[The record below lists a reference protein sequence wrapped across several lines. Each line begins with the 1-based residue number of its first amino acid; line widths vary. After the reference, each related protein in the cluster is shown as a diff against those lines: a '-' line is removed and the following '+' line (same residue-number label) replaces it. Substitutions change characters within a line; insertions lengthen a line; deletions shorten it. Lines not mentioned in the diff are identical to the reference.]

1 MADRDEPMIRV
12 SGLRTAFGEQVI
24 HDGLDLEV
32 RRGEILG
39 VVGGSGTGKSVLMR
53 SIIGLQTPVAGE
65 VEVFG
70 EHTIGRDEQ
79 ETIDIRKR
87 WGVLFQGGA
96 LFSTLT
102 VAENVQV
109 PLREFY
115 PDLDLALLDEIASYK
130 VVMTGLPG
138 DAGPKFP
145 SELSGGMRKRA
156 GLARALAL
164 DPELLFLDE
173 PTAGLDPIGAAA
185 FDELTRSLQRTM
197 GLTVFLITHDLDTL
211 YAICDRVAVLADKKV
226 IAVGTIPELLALDHP
241 WIQEYF
247 NGPRGRA
254 AVASQEAHQAES
266 APEQA
271 GPTNEAARQAPTG
284 AE

>member
-1 MADRDEPMIRV
+1 MAEQEPIISVR
-12 SGLRTAFGEQVI
+12 GLKNCFGDQIVHE
-24 HDGLDLEV
+24 DLDLDV
-32 RRGEILG
+32 RAGEILG

-53 SIIGLQTPVAGE
+53 SIIGLQTPEAGSIH
-65 VEVFG
+65 VFG
-70 EHTIGRDEQ
+70 ENTIGRDENDVV
-79 ETIDIRKR
+79 DIRKR
-87 WGVLFQGGA
+87 WGILFQGGA

-102 VAENVQV
+102 VAENIQV
-109 PLREFY
+109 PIKEFY
-115 PDLDLALLDEIASYK
+115 PEIHAGLLDEISCYK
-130 VVMTGLPG
+130 VAMSGLP
-138 DAGPKFP
+138 AEAVAKYPA
-145 SELSGGMRKRA
+145 ELSGGMRKRA

-185 FDELTRSLQRTM
+185 FDELTLSLQRTL

-211 YAICDRVAVLADKKV
+211 HAICDRVAVLADRHV

-254 AVASQEAHQAES
+254 AVAS
-266 APEQA
+266 
-271 GPTNEAARQAPTG
+271 GGRART
-284 AE
+284 